1 MVTYKHK
8 KYNIEEKKLWGG
20 SWFKGFFSK
29 RSSSKKN
36 KKKSST
42 KSNKLDPNDKICV
55 SNTPMLNHSNAEL
68 FCPSCCNLNGGW
80 SGSWANKGAN
90 GSSFNVACRCNSKD
104 IQLSLSYDNNS
115 AIQKIKRR
123 EASPSEIKEYL
134 IRNPDYSS
142 NFLKKLE
149 LRENQQQIE
158 LNVLQNLDLFLEVT
172 PLEIWEEDISE
183 SYDNMWME
191 VLDDIDSNY
200 DYMLDQFSGDL
211 ISSKFYEIWW
221 DYHYSLLKELNLKTE
236 NKKTGRSCQDN
247 PENSYFCYIYVPDNR
262 HSEIKKTIREK
273 IKTLEK
279 KIKEFS
285 SKRSLK
291 KSMKR
296 STSLRKKSSRNSL
309 KKYSSKKV
317 IADNKLI
324 NLCLHG
330 KNESEKKKYC
340 NRPSPPYSAS
350 DCPEGYL
357 QKGNDK
363 RMYIIKKNKKGVH
376 QWKVNN

>member
-1 MVTYKHK
+1 MVTSKHK
-8 KYNIEEKKLWGG
+8 KYN
-20 SWFKGFFSK
+20 
-29 RSSSKKN
+29 
-36 KKKSST
+36 
-42 KSNKLDPNDKICV
+42 
-55 SNTPMLNHSNAEL
+55 
-68 FCPSCCNLNGGW
+68 
-80 SGSWANKGAN
+80 
-90 GSSFNVACRCNSKD
+90 
-104 IQLSLSYDNNS
+104 NNS
-115 AIQKIKRR
+115 ELKKIKRD

-142 NFLKKLE
+142 KILKKLE
-149 LRENQQQIE
+149 LRENQQKIE
-158 LNVLQNLDLFLEVT
+158 LTVLYNLSSCLSVLCLYENYNSTDI
-172 PLEIWEEDISE
+172 LEIWEEDISE
-183 SYDNMWME
+183 SYDHINIIIYD
-191 VLDDIDSNY
+191 LDSNY
-200 DYMLDQFSGDL
+200 DSKLDQFSGDL
-211 ISSKFYEIWW
+211 IISKFHKIWW
-221 DYHYSLLKELNLKTE
+221 DYHYSLLKELNLKTV
-236 NKKTGRSCQDN
+236 NTKTGRSCQDS
-247 PENSYFCYIYVPDNR
+247 PQNSYFCFIYVPKKR
-262 HSEIKKTIREK
+262 ISELEKTIKEK
-273 IKTLEK
+273 IKTLER

-309 KKYSSKKV
+309 KKSSSKKV
-317 IADNKLI
+317 IVDNKLI